1 MDQNSRGWLLTQPSV
16 VAAVEGY
23 VSWPRPSWKGEVSVF
38 SLVGVCLVES
48 GDDFLHQMTVI
59 VGEAEGEF
67 FVIEAGLV
75 EDGGMRIVPVI
86 LSSTAMWPMSF
97 LILTVLDANRG

>member
-1 MDQNSRGWLLTQPSV
+1 
-16 VAAVEGY
+16 
-23 VSWPRPSWKGEVSVF
+23 
-38 SLVGVCLVES
+38 
-48 GDDFLHQMTVI
+48 MTVI